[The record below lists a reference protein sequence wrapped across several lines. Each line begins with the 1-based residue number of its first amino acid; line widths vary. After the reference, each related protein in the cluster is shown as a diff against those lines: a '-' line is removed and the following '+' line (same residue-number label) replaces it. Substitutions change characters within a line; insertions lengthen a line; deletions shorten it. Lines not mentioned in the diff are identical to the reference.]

1 MGYRSEVMAAFYTT
15 NKDEAPLLKLFIEE
29 NWPKEGNLTAYEWIK
44 SDEHF
49 GIIFHKEDVKW
60 YESFPEV
67 QAFDAFTEKFMEIA
81 DSEEKKY
88 NWFYEFVRIGE
99 EYQDIETKGSYYSD
113 NILSVSRA
121 IIVDV

>member
-1 MGYRSEVMAAFYTT
+1 MGYRSEVVAAFYTT

-44 SDEHF
+44 SDERF
-49 GIIFHKEDVKW
+49 GIIFHEEDVKW
-60 YESFPEV
+60 YESYPEV

-121 IIVDV
+121 VLVNV